1 MPWLAALLLA
11 APAVQDS
18 APPPFEPHPAEAV
31 IDEAGL
37 LEHIA
42 VLASD
47 TFEGRAPASH
57 GEDLTVL
64 YLIDTFQRLG
74 LAPGNPDGT
83 YIQKV
88 PLVGFTTKAAG
99 SIAAGAT
106 TIPLDRP
113 EAWMAVSRRQVPE
126 VKVEASPLVFVGHG
140 VVAPEYG
147 WDDYKG
153 LDVRGE
159 TLVMLVGDPPVP
171 DPDDPAKLDDSTFK
185 GRAMTYYG
193 RWTYKYEI
201 AAEKGAAAVLLIHET
216 DAAGYPYSVVTG
228 SWGREN
234 FDIPSP
240 DANAGRAAIE
250 SWISGETAAALMTAT
265 GQDLAA
271 LKAAARRKDF
281 QPVPL
286 DATLSASARNTLRRV
301 ESRNAIA
308 RIEGSDP
315 VLQRETVIFTAHW
328 DHLGRDDSLPGDPI
342 YNGAADNASG
352 VALLLKL
359 AEAFARTRPAPRRSL
374 LFLAVTAEEKGL
386 LGARYY
392 AEHPLYP
399 LESTVADI
407 NMDVINLW
415 GRTSDITSVGL
426 GQSTLDDLLD
436 AVARERGRTLGPDAE
451 PEKGMY
457 YRSDHFEFARAGVP
471 ALNVKGGIDYIGKPP
486 EFGKQ
491 VRDTYTTRDY
501 HKPSDE
507 VKPDWDLSGAVED
520 GRLLYALA
528 LRVANELRRPD
539 WKPGSEFKAKR
550 DQMLGR
556 QATPKP

>member
-1 MPWLAALLLA
+1 MLWIVACLL
-11 APAVQDS
+11 AVQDS
-18 APPPFEPHPAEAV
+18 PPAHFEPHPAEAA
-31 IDEAGL
+31 IDESGL

-47 TFEGRAPASH
+47 GFEGRAPATR
-57 GEDLTVL
+57 GEELTVL

-74 LAPGNPDGT
+74 LAPGNPDGSN
-83 YIQKV
+83 IQKV
-88 PLVGFTTKAAG
+88 PLVGFTTEAKG
-99 SIAAGAT
+99 TLRVGQT

-113 EAWMAVSRRQVPE
+113 DAWVAVSRRQVPE
-126 VKVEASPLVFVGHG
+126 IEVTDSPLVFVGYG
-140 VVAPEYG
+140 VVAPEYE

-153 LDVRGE
+153 MDLRGK

-171 DPDDPAKLDDSTFK
+171 DPDDPSRLDEATFK

-234 FDIPSP
+234 FDIPSA
-240 DANAGRAAIE
+240 DGQAGRAAIE
-250 SWISGETAAALMTAT
+250 AWISSATAEALLKAA

-271 LKAAARRKDF
+271 LKAAALRRDF
-281 QPVPL
+281 RPVSL
-286 DATLSASARNTLRRV
+286 DATLTATARNTIRRV
-301 ESRNAIA
+301 ESRNALA
-308 RIEGSDP
+308 RLEGVDP
-315 VLQRETVIFTAHW
+315 VLSRETIVITAHW
-328 DHLGRDDSLPGDPI
+328 DHLGRDDSLPSDPI

-352 VALLLKL
+352 VALMLEL
-359 AEAFARTRPAPRRSL
+359 AEALTRTQPRPRRSI

-386 LGARYY
+386 LGARFY
-392 AEHPLYP
+392 ADNPLYP
-399 LESTVADI
+399 LASTIANI
-407 NMDVINLW
+407 NLDVINLW
-415 GRTSDITSVGL
+415 GRTTDITSVGL
-426 GQSTLDDLLD
+426 GQTTLDDLL
-436 AVARERGRTLGPDAE
+436 AELAAQRGRTLVPDPE

-471 ALNVKGGIDYIGKPP
+471 ALNVKGGIQYLGKPKDY
-486 EFGKQ
+486 GRQ
-491 VRDTYTTRDY
+491 VRDHYTANDY

-507 VKPDWDLSGAVED
+507 VKPDWDLAGAVED
-520 GRLLYALA
+520 GRLLHALI
-528 LRVANELRRPD
+528 LRLANDLKRPD

-550 DQMLGR
+550 DRMLGR
-556 QATPKP
+556 QPSSQP